1 MFININYYYFCE
13 KLGVI
18 MKKNYKESWVKLLFA
33 LVFVFGIGA
42 TYLIFSNET
51 NVLEDNAP
59 DDRLEIIEPD
69 NTVSAQES
77 ILDSLSNLKLAYDVA
92 IFEKTALSKE
102 LELERKNIE
111 NLMDIIKASKNPS
124 TEQIKIFRKQLSDLK
139 TSLDEKVAE
148 INKLK
153 SQNKNLLTE
162 IESQNEVM
170 YKQKAE
176 NDTLISKQKK
186 LESTLKDASKL
197 SLGNFKVTALNEK
210 SSGKEQETTKAKNT
224 DKLKISFSV
233 NGNSVAKT
241 GKRVYYIQVL
251 DQKNTVLGENKL
263 IEFGNDKALV
273 YSFLVGVDYQGKMA
287 NVYGVLNNELAKFK
301 KGTYF
306 VNFFDKQEI
315 MGSSSITL
323 E

>member
-1 MFININYYYFCE
+1 
-13 KLGVI
+13 
-18 MKKNYKESWVKLLFA
+18 MKKDYNDAWIKALFA
-33 LVFVFGIGA
+33 IIFLFGIGA
-42 TYLIFSNET
+42 TYVLFSDEPNGIIEPAST
-51 NVLEDNAP
+51 NT
-59 DDRLEIIEPD
+59 RLEITGATTEAID
-69 NTVSAQES
+69 QEN
-77 ILDSLSNLKLAYDVA
+77 ILDSLNTLKLAYDVA
-92 IFEKTALSKE
+92 IFEKSALSQE
-102 LELERKNIE
+102 LKLEKKNIE
-111 NLMDIIKASKNPS
+111 NLMEIIKASKNPS
-124 TEQIKIFRKQLSDLK
+124 VEQIKIYRKQLSDLK
-139 TSLDEKVAE
+139 ISLDAKVTE
-148 INKLK
+148 IKKLK
-153 SQNKNLLTE
+153 SQNKNLLNE
-162 IESQNEVM
+162 IESQNVVM

-197 SLGNFKVTALNEK
+197 SLGNFKVVAFHEK

-224 DKLKISFSV
+224 EKLKISFSV
-233 NGNSVAKT
+233 NGNAVAKA

-287 NVYGVLNNELAKFK
+287 NVYGVLNNDLSKFK

>member
-1 MFININYYYFCE
+1 
-13 KLGVI
+13 
-18 MKKNYKESWVKLLFA
+18 MKKNYKDSWIKSLFA
-33 LVFVFGIGA
+33 VIFIFGIGA
-42 TYLIFSNET
+42 TYFIFSNEP
-51 NVLEDNAP
+51 NDMVDKSSAN
-59 DDRLEIIEPD
+59 RLEITGP
-69 NTVSAQES
+69 VSESVDQEN
-77 ILDSLSNLKLAYDVA
+77 ILDSLNNLKLAYDVA
-92 IFEKTALSKE
+92 IFEKTALSEE
-102 LELERKNIE
+102 LELEKKNIE
-111 NLMDIIKASKNPS
+111 NLMEIIKASKNPS
-124 TEQIKIFRKQLSDLK
+124 GEQIKIYRKQLSDLK
-139 TSLDEKVAE
+139 VILDKKVAE
-148 INKLK
+148 IKKLK
-153 SQNKNLLTE
+153 SQNKNLLNE
-162 IESQNEVM
+162 IENQNVVM

-197 SLGNFKVTALNEK
+197 SLGNFKVTAVNEK

-233 NGNSVAKT
+233 NGSSVAKT

-287 NVYGVLNNELAKFK
+287 NVYGVLNDEIAKFK